1 MIEELGLE
9 RGDPDWKRERVQRR
23 GEAIDRGSVS
33 EISPLSQLLQHLNT
47 TAGQTVKW
55 QWIIMPTPRPHQ
67 LTPTGNQSTSYAAVR
82 DQSPAAF
89 PSELLVCVCVCVC
102 VCACVC
108 VCVRMWANSYA
119 STCIFS
125 ALSCFPP
132 WSFCKIS
139 EYRTVHSVPDSFPF

>member
-1 MIEELGLE
+1 MFNRKHDE
-9 RGDPDWKRERVQRR
+9 RR
-23 GEAIDRGSVS
+23 GWTGARRPRLKERECRREAIDRGSVS

-55 QWIIMPTPRPHQ
+55 QWIIMPTPLPHP

-82 DQSPAAF
+82 DQSPAAS
-89 PSELLVCVCVCVC
+89 PPELLRCR
-102 VCACVC
+102 ACVC
-108 VCVRMWANSYA
+108 VRTREWNSYA

-132 WSFCKIS
+132 CSLCKIS
-139 EYRTVHSVPDSFPF
+139 EYRTVRSVPDSFPF